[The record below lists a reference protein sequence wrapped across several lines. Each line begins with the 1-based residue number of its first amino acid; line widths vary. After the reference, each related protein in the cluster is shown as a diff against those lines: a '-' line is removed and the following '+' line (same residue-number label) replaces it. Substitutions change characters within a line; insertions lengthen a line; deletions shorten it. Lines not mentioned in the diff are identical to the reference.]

1 MRALLTALALS
12 LALPMAACSKD
23 GSEAEGVATIV
34 GAARLLGVSQ
44 SRADQLWQRIRRE
57 LGPQAQ

>member
-1 MRALLTALALS
+1 VQQRTTVEQMNALADL
-12 LALPMAACSKD
+12 MAD
-23 GSEAEGVATIV
+23 GVATIV

-44 SRADQLWQRIRRE
+44 SRADQLWQLIRRE